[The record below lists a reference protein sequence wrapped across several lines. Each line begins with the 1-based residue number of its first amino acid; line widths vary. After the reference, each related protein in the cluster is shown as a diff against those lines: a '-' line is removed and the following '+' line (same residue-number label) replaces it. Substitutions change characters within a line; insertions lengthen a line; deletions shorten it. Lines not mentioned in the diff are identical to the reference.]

1 MLDQTSKLF
10 TKKPKAGFVF
20 IYHYWIIINNIIY
33 HYIGSTKNSLKDR
46 SGSNGINYV
55 TERNT
60 EYGCPKF
67 AQLILGYGFTN
78 FNVEIL
84 EEVPENDR
92 FIREDYYI
100 ELYDAVNTGLNKMR
114 SSTYDRAAA
123 LSRYEDTNK
132 VDFYG
137 DVCILHLPDE
147 ETCIL
152 DKSSYKGIVTTTR
165 YGVDHP
171 GGAGNVD
178 CYDEHNIHRTL
189 AYMIAREVLGEHF
202 NYKARTKITFI
213 NKNRRDFRLSNLRY
227 KGKSLAEWVQ
237 ELKIKL

>member
-1 MLDQTSKLF
+1 MLDQNSKLF
-10 TKKPKAGFVF
+10 TKRPKKGFTF

-46 SGSNGINYV
+46 SGSNGINYI

-78 FNVEIL
+78 FSVEIL

-100 ELYDAVNTGLNKMR
+100 ELYDAINAGLNKVR
-114 SSTYDRAAA
+114 SSNYDRAAA

-137 DVCILHLPDE
+137 EVCILHLPDE

-152 DKSSYKGIVTTTR
+152 DKVSYKDEVTKIR
-165 YGVDHP
+165 YTLDHP
-171 GGAGNVD
+171 GTGSASYFDSKGV
-178 CYDEHNIHRTL
+178 HRTL
-189 AYMIAREVLGEHF
+189 GWLIAKTVLGEHF
-202 NYKARTKITFI
+202 DSTSRTRITFI
-213 NKNRRDFRLSNLRY
+213 NKNNRDFRLANLRY
-227 KGKSLAEWVQ
+227 KGKSLLCWIQ